1 MVTSDLVKIL
11 GGPEIFRL
19 LAVPI
24 RPRPGRRDQDALIQL
39 LRGGLPAEALD
50 AVATRFGISASEML
64 RILRLP
70 SRTLARRK
78 KTGLLSADES
88 DRLVRFAR
96 IGGLAEEVLGSSAPA
111 GRWLREPNPALGNT
125 APIRWLDTDIGVKEI
140 EQLLIRIAHGAYS

>member
-1 MVTSDLVKIL
+1 MQIL
-11 GGPEIFRL
+11 GGPQIITLPE
-19 LAVPI
+19 VST

-50 AVATRFGISASEML
+50 AVATRFGISGSEIP

-70 SRTLARRK
+70 PRTLARRK
-78 KTGLLSADES
+78 KTGVLSAEES

-96 IGGLAEEVLGSSAPA
+96 IGGLAEEVLGSSASA

>member
-1 MVTSDLVKIL
+1 MVTGDLVKIL

-19 LAVPI
+19 LEVPT

-50 AVATRFGISASEML
+50 AVATRFGIGASEML

-78 KTGLLSADES
+78 KTGVLSADES

-96 IGGLAEEVLGSSAPA
+96 IGGLAEEVLGSSVPA

-125 APIRWLDTDIGVKEI
+125 APICWLDTDIGVKEI